1 MAIRIQKA
9 RMYEKFR
16 LSFANELVSDVL
28 EHTGRIQV
36 ILDIGAGTGQ
46 LSRMFAEKVPKIF
59 AIEPDTSLQL
69 TFSNEI
75 FEDWEDFWSS
85 LCRNGIT

>member
-1 MAIRIQKA
+1 MAISIQKA

-16 LSFANELVSDVL
+16 LHYANKLVSGVL

-36 ILDIGAGTGQ
+36 ISDICAGTGQ
-46 LSRMFAEKVPKIF
+46 PSRMFVEHAPKIF

-69 TFSNEI
+69 TYSNVI
-75 FEDWEDFWSS
+75 FEDWEDFWCSM
-85 LCRNGIT
+85 CRNGIT